1 MKQEMLASKNDS
13 LLKQLIEA
21 VNSHNIEQMLTLL
34 TDDVVIEDIPLGMVM
49 RGKDAVKQG
58 YTSFIA
64 AAPDYKVEPKS
75 WVTNDRSFAIE
86 VIISGTQK
94 GDFPGVPATG
104 KRFSIRGCA
113 FGEFENGK
121 IKGRRDYWDLASL
134 KK

>member
-1 MKQEMLASKNDS
+1 MLTSKNDNRI
-13 LLKQLIEA
+13 KQLIEA
-21 VNSHNIEQMLTLL
+21 VNSDDIEQILTLL

-49 RGKDAVKQG
+49 KGKDAVKQG
-58 YTSFIA
+58 YTSFIV

-75 WVTNDRSFAIE
+75 WITDDRSFAIE

-104 KRFSIRGCA
+104 KQFSIRECA

-121 IKGRRDYWDLASL
+121 I
-134 KK
+134 